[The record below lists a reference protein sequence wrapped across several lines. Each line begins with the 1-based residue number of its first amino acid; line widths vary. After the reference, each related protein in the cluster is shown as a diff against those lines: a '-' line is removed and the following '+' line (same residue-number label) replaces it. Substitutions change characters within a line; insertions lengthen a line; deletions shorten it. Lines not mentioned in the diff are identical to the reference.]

1 MKLWGK
7 IVLGN
12 YDNKGKVGGG
22 GHHSQI
28 NEIKFEKGTGGYL
41 VL

>member
-1 MKLWGK
+1 MTTKAK
-7 IVLGN
+7 S
-12 YDNKGKVGGG
+12 GGG

-28 NEIKFEKGTGGYL
+28 NEIKFEKGTVGYL

>member
-1 MKLWGK
+1 MTTKAKSG
-7 IVLGN
+7 
-12 YDNKGKVGGG
+12 GGG

-28 NEIKFEKGTGGYL
+28 NEIKFEKGTVGYL